1 MACCTARMTR
11 LSSDPFHLS
20 GSLGNRLIGVRLP
33 EESELKARGVGIS
46 SKDEWS
52 HGDWR
57 LSPILQSSVRSK
69 LKHLQ
74 GLNETCSILGVWA
87 DAAFYLEL

>member
-20 GSLGNRLIGVRLP
+20 SSLSNRLIGVRLP
-33 EESELKARGVGIS
+33 EESELKTRGAGIS
-46 SKDEWS
+46 NKDEWS
-52 HGDWR
+52 HGDWH
-57 LSPILQSSVRSK
+57 LSAILQSSVRSK

-74 GLNETCSILGVWA
+74 GLDETCSILGV
-87 DAAFYLEL
+87 